1 MNVLTVEEL
10 GKLLKITEKQAKALM
25 KSEDFPSVKLGK
37 EYRVEESVLMEWLK
51 EKKSVRFDWNK
62 F

>member
-10 GKLLKITEKQAKALM
+10 SDLLKITEKQAKALM
-25 KSEDFPSVKLGK
+25 KSEDFPSVKIGK
-37 EYRVEESVLMEWLK
+37 SYRVEESVLMEWLK
-51 EKKSVRFDWNK
+51 EKKSIKLDWGK